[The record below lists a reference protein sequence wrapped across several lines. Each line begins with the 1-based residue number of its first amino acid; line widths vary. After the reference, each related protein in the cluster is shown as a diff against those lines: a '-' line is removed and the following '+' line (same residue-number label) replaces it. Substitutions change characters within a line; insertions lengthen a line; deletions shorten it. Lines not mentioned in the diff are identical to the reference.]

1 MALRLLQVFL
11 PGDRAEE
18 PLPLLEEHGAELLM
32 RDDLAS
38 GGSVLQA
45 AIAAEG
51 SGDLLDELETKFGD
65 VEGFRMLLLPVTA
78 AIPREAFAEA
88 EEAEEEEEEEE
99 AGEERISR
107 DELYTAVTANLGI
120 SRPYLALFALSSVV
134 AAVGLVRDDT
144 IVVIGAMVIAP
155 LLAPNVAV
163 ALGTTLADLELV
175 KRGVVT
181 GLAGGGVALGVA
193 AICGFALGPDALTD
207 PVLERI
213 RLDLPDMALAL
224 AAGGAG
230 VVSVT
235 VGFASALVGVMVAV
249 ALLPPI
255 VACGLLLG
263 SARWAVAGD
272 AFLLVLANVISINL
286 AGVIAFL
293 LQGVRPLSWWEE
305 ERARRATRFA
315 ILIWTVLLASLALL
329 VWLAK

>member
-11 PGDRAEE
+11 PGNRAEE

-78 AIPREAFAEA
+78 AIPREEFAEA
-88 EEAEEEEEEEE
+88 EEEDEEGEEE
-99 AGEERISR
+99 AGGERISR

-293 LQGVRPLSWWEE
+293 LQGVGPLSWWEE
-305 ERARRATRFA
+305 ERARRATRYA

-329 VWLAK
+329 VWLA